1 MGNYNSVGIGLQ
13 LLIGP
18 TGNIVRYHIHGK
30 TYAYFDKYQRI
41 WPNNLNENIGLIR
54 RQSVLI
60 NEPFNFGGLSYNR
73 FAHYDKNDELSDEY
87 KICRFVSY
95 NQSAKMPKVII
106 FADRVYVINL
116 NTSYNN
122 LVYAY
127 RLPFFERADFVYWNI
142 GKSNT
147 KYIIK
152 INVGNKI
159 YTLITR
165 PNFFYS
171 AKIKCFMEIDTLYK
185 IEILST
191 EDYTASETNLPDLS
205 ANINCGAPKQF
216 EEITYY
222 ICGGIVFSAL
232 TSKLDEIKGL
242 SICRKNSTTLEH
254 YKSHDNISDMLMHYG
269 FKPAEKPKFQIKFKE
284 HLLDQGEQLLER
296 YGLYVQFNQDC
307 IISGYEYVE
316 KNGRH
321 TKVALRDLD

>member
-1 MGNYNSVGIGLQ
+1 MGSFNSVAIGLQ

-60 NEPFNFGGLSYNR
+60 NKPFNFGGLSYDR
-73 FAHYDKNDELSDEY
+73 FARYDKNDELSDEY
-87 KICRFVSY
+87 KICEFVSY
-95 NQSAKMPKVII
+95 NRSEKMPKAMI
-106 FADRVYVINL
+106 FEDRVYFLNINCA
-116 NTSYNN
+116 YNN

-127 RLPFFERADFVYWNI
+127 KLPFFERTNLVYWNI
-142 GKSNT
+142 GNSDT

-152 INVGNKI
+152 VNIGNKI
-159 YTLITR
+159 YKLFTR

-171 AKIKCFMEIDTLYK
+171 AEYKCFMELDTLY
-185 IEILST
+185 EINPIFV
-191 EDYTASETNLPDLS
+191 EDCAALEAQLLDLS
-205 ANINCGAPKQF
+205 ANINCGAPKQL

-232 TSKLDEIKGL
+232 TSKLDEIKSL

-254 YKSHDNISDMLMHYG
+254 YKSHNNLSDMLIHYG
-269 FKPAEKPKFQIKFKE
+269 FKLAEKPKFRIKFKE
-284 HLLDQGEQLLER
+284 QLLNPGEQLLER
-296 YGLYVQFNQDC
+296 YGLYVQIDQDC
-307 IISGYEYVE
+307 LTSGYEYVE

-321 TKVALRDLD
+321 TKGALRDFD